1 MVILNFCFSAQR
13 MNYDCSP
20 LLVFVPSLAN
30 RRLMLHIALV
40 VAAVVLDG
48 WFALMIFSL
57 VFRGTG
63 RTSGCGCLSI
73 VVVSAV
79 VATILAF
86 RF

>member
-1 MVILNFCFSAQR
+1 
-13 MNYDCSP
+13 
-20 LLVFVPSLAN
+20 
-30 RRLMLHIALV
+30 MLHIALV